1 MGELPSVKAGRF
13 GVVWLCVP
21 PRTPYIRGM
30 NITIVGPGKLGSGL
44 GKLWTRKG
52 HEVFLTFSRDPAKL
66 EAVAKDL
73 GALAHAATVEEAV
86 GKSEVIVLS
95 TKWALVPE
103 VLAQAGSL
111 EGKIVL
117 DCTNTMTP
125 RKTAE
130 GLPELRSCAEVLATM
145 APGARVIKTLN
156 QSFQQVLHS
165 ESRLFGGQKP
175 TMFYCGDDVAAKA
188 VAAKLVEELDFEAV
202 DAGPLENARLVE
214 AYALLVIRLGHTLGL
229 GTDIAMKLMRR
240 APSSTS

>member
-1 MGELPSVKAGRF
+1 
-13 GVVWLCVP
+13 
-21 PRTPYIRGM
+21 M

-44 GKLWTRKG
+44 AKLWTRKG
-52 HEVFLTFSRDPAKL
+52 HGVSLTFSRDPVKL
-66 EAVAKDL
+66 EAIAKEL
-73 GALAHAATVEEAV
+73 GPLAHAGSLEEAV
-86 GKSEVIVLS
+86 ARSEVVVFT

-103 VLAQAGSL
+103 ALAQAGSL

-130 GLPELRSCAEVLATM
+130 GLAELRSCAEVLAQM
-145 APGARVIKTLN
+145 APGARVIKTFN
-156 QSFQQVLHS
+156 QAFQQLLHS
-165 ESRLFGGQKP
+165 ESRLFAGQKP
-175 TMFYCGDDVAAKA
+175 TMFYCGDDAAAKA
-188 VAAKLVEELDFEAV
+188 IAARLIEDTDFEAV

-240 APSSTS
+240 EPSS

>member
-1 MGELPSVKAGRF
+1 
-13 GVVWLCVP
+13 
-21 PRTPYIRGM
+21 M

-52 HEVFLTFSRDPAKL
+52 HEVFVTFSRDPSKL
-66 EAVAKDL
+66 EAIAKEL
-73 GALAHAATVEEAV
+73 GPRAHAATVKEAV
-86 GKSEVIVLS
+86 AKSEVVVLA
-95 TKWALVPE
+95 TKWAVIPE

-130 GLPELRSCAEVLATM
+130 GLAEVRSCAEVLATL
-145 APGARVIKTLN
+145 APGARVIKTFN
-156 QSFQQVLHS
+156 QAFQQVLHS

-175 TMFYCGDDVAAKA
+175 TMFYCGDDPPAKA
-188 VAAKLVEELDFEAV
+188 VAAQLIEDTDFEAV

-229 GTDIAMKLMRR
+229 GTEIAMKLMRR
-240 APSSTS
+240 